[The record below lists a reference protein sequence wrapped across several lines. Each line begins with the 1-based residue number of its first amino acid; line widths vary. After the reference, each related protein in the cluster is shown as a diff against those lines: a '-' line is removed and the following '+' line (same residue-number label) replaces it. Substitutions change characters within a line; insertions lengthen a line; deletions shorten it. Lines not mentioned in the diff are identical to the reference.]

1 MDINFQKYF
10 FVVSYIMLHIPM
22 NLKSQLNILKQNI
35 LALMLQNDTEPMYS
49 QLMYDDVY
57 LQSTDRI

>member
-22 NLKSQLNILKQNI
+22 NLKSQINILKQNI